1 MKPNLFGSILAK
13 VVWSNNCLI
22 VVDSV
27 ENRSLL
33 QLQFIFTG

>member
-1 MKPNLFGSILAK
+1 MKLYLFGSIFAK
-13 VVWSNNCLI
+13 IVWSNNCLI

-33 QLQFIFTG
+33 QLQFILTG